1 MIRIY
6 KTKVFDRWLKKSE
19 VTDLDL
25 IQAVKEMNMGLV
37 DADLGEHLFK
47 KRIALLGRGKR
58 SGVRT
63 LVASKIDDQWFFLY
77 GFAKNERDTISD
89 RERRVLQVIAG
100 SWLEQDQKM
109 LQRAIEGRIERGNKR
124 WHIIK
129 VVY

>member
-37 DADLGEHLFK
+37 DADLGEHLYK
-47 KRIALLGRGKR
+47 KRIALPGRGKR

-100 SWLEQDQKM
+100 SWLEQEQKM
-109 LQRAIEGRIERGNKR
+109 LQWAIEEGELKEVTKDGT
-124 WHIIK
+124 
-129 VVY
+129 

>member
-47 KRIALLGRGKR
+47 KRIALPSRGKR

-63 LVASKIDDQWFFLY
+63 LVASKIDEQWFFCM
-77 GFAKNERDTISD
+77 
-89 RERRVLQVIAG
+89 VLPRMSVTLFLTENAVFC
-100 SWLEQDQKM
+100 K
-109 LQRAIEGRIERGNKR
+109 
-124 WHIIK
+124 
-129 VVY
+129 